1 MASQRLP
8 LPTFGVTGGIGSGKS
23 AVSAI
28 IERSGVPVCSAD
40 LIARD
45 LSESDPSVRRKIIA
59 LLGPKAY
66 RPDGTY
72 DRPSVAA
79 RIFSNRNAQRGLEA
93 IVHPA
98 VEREIRSRLTTIKA
112 EGHSLAAVEAAL
124 VYEAGMDAWLD
135 AVLLV
140 DAPEALRNQR
150 VIKRDGVDAAS
161 VRRRMRAQ
169 GSTAEFRRLAD
180 VIIDNDGS
188 LEDLEPRVRFALIIL
203 RTMLLKG

>member
-1 MASQRLP
+1 VAAQRLP
-8 LPTFGVTGGIGSGKS
+8 LPTFGITGGIGSGKS

-28 IERSGVPVCSAD
+28 LERSGVPVCSAD

-45 LSESDPSVRRKIIA
+45 LSESDPAVRRKIVA
-59 LLGPKAY
+59 LLGPGAY
-66 RPDGTY
+66 RSDGSY
-72 DRPSVAA
+72 DRPAVAA
-79 RIFSNRNAQRGLEA
+79 QIFSNRNAQRGLEA

-98 VEREIRSRLTTIKA
+98 VEREIRSRLAAFKTA
-112 EGHSLAAVEAAL
+112 GHALAAVEAAL

-140 DAPEALRNQR
+140 DAPEALRIQR
-150 VIKRDGVDAAS
+150 VTRRDGVDAAA

-169 GSTAEFRRLAD
+169 GRTAEFRRRAD
-180 VIIDNDGS
+180 VVIDNDGS
-188 LEDLEPRVRFALIIL
+188 IEDLEPRVRFALIIL